1 MPVRARP
8 RAFTVLLA
16 SEFVSLVGDRLA
28 MVALI
33 ALVYAETRSPAVVAL
48 LMLVRAI
55 PAVALGG
62 LAGSVVDRF
71 DRRAVMVT
79 ANVVQGFVV
88 LSIPALG
95 NVTLVIAA
103 YAVMSIVNQ
112 FFIPARSATI
122 PDLVDSDGLGR
133 ANAAFGA
140 AFVGA
145 LAVGPVIGGLIADRY
160 GLAAAFYADS
170 VTFFVPAIAVGLLRF
185 PARTSQAAAQRS
197 SLVGDTMAALRHAAA
212 VPEVY
217 RALAAQAGAALVI
230 AVLSVIGVV
239 VASDSLGLS
248 TGGYGAM
255 MSAMGVGML
264 LGALVLGRRSAPEAG
279 SRSYAAP
286 LGLVVA
292 GADAALLA
300 WLTSPAMAMVASA
313 GVGAGVLAVQIR
325 SQTVLQSSAADLRA
339 RLISLGQSV
348 SGLAQI
354 VATVLTA
361 GVAALAGAPWV
372 LTGTGFVAAAL
383 GVFLLV
389 DALPTLRMNRN
400 PT

>member
-122 PDLVDSDGLGR
+122 PDLVDSDGLSR

-170 VTFFVPAIAVGLLRF
+170 VTFFVPAVAVGLLRF

-264 LGALVLGRRSAPEAG
+264 LGALVLGRRSAPGAG

-292 GADAALLA
+292 GAGAALLA
-300 WLTSPAMAMVASA
+300 WLTSPALAMVASA

-389 DALPTLRMNRN
+389 DALPTPRTNRN